1 MINKDAGLS
10 IHCHHDLLIEYCT
23 SYDERVDYIKKNKPI
38 HEREIRLRVF
48 KLLSDEAI
56 AALPKG
62 LVRANADWEKADA
75 DRQKAYADWQKAAA
89 DWQKADAD
97 RQKAGADWQ
106 KSDADWQ
113 KADAD
118 RQKAYADRE
127 KAYADRRKAY
137 ADRQKADADWQKADA
152 DWPQQA
158 RDAWHKKWCG
168 CSEWNGKELV
178 FKKLV
183 TKRKIKK

>member
-75 DRQKAYADWQKAAA
+75 DRQKAYAD
-89 DWQKADAD
+89 
-97 RQKAGADWQ
+97 
-106 KSDADWQ
+106 
-113 KADAD
+113 
-118 RQKAYADRE
+118 
-127 KAYADRRKAY
+127 
-137 ADRQKADADWQKADA
+137 RQKADADWQKADA

>member
-62 LVRANADWEKADA
+62 LVRANADWEKA
-75 DRQKAYADWQKAAA
+75 
-89 DWQKADAD
+89 
-97 RQKAGADWQ
+97 
-106 KSDADWQ
+106 
-113 KADAD
+113 
-118 RQKAYADRE
+118 
-127 KAYADRRKAY
+127 Y